1 MTERDILSDGV
12 HRLGVARE
20 GVVEALETYVGEL
33 RLWNSRID
41 LLSDA
46 GETLVPRH
54 ILDSLAPVPLL
65 RSRGVLPGD
74 RGVGDRGP
82 LDEGPVDERHA
93 GGGRVDGAPGGS
105 AAPSIADLGSGAGLP
120 GIPLAIALPDARLTL
135 VERSG
140 RRAGFLR
147 STAAVLG
154 LHNVEVQERRL
165 EDVSGER
172 FDLVVFRALT
182 TFNAALARAA
192 RRLTRDGGGL
202 CAYQGRVD
210 SAERMSGELR
220 GVFGSVEIAAI
231 EVPHLDGERHIVL
244 AS

>member
-1 MTERDILSDGV
+1 MTEVDLLADGV
-12 HRLGVARE
+12 RRLGVERE
-20 GVVEALETYVGEL
+20 GVVEALGTYVEEL

-41 LLSDA
+41 LLAYA

-54 ILDSLAPVPLL
+54 ILDSLAPVPVL

-74 RGVGDRGP
+74 RGPV
-82 LDEGPVDERHA
+82 DEGPVDDRHA
-93 GGGRVDGAPGGS
+93 DPGRVDGAPGAPGAP

-120 GIPLAIALPDARLTL
+120 GIPLAIALPNAQLTL

-154 LHNVEVQERRL
+154 LRNVEVQERRL
-165 EDVSGER
+165 EEVSGEL

-182 TFNAALARAA
+182 TFDASLARAA
-192 RRLTRDGGGL
+192 RRLTRDGGVL
-202 CAYQGRVD
+202 CAYQGRMD
-210 SAERMSGELR
+210 SAERMAGELR
-220 GVFGSVEIAAI
+220 GVFASVEIAAI
-231 EVPHLDGERHIVL
+231 DVPHLDGERHIVL